1 MCGISSR
8 RKAEDLVRSG
18 RVRVNARM
26 IDDLATKIDPLRDR
40 VYVDEQEVARVH
52 DYIYLVMNKPK
63 DTITTVSDE
72 RGRHTVM
79 ELVKSKRRVYP
90 IGRLD
95 RHTTG
100 ILLLTN
106 DGEFSHNLMHPRRQ
120 VPKSYHVTLDQAV
133 AREHLRQIAAGIKL
147 SDGVTTPAE
156 CFLIPGSKSKEV
168 GITIHEGRN
177 RQVRRVFEHF
187 NYEVVKLDR
196 VAYGPVTKEGL
207 GRGAVRKL
215 TPMELRELRRLAG
228 MDDANTWK
236 GPRPS
241 VP

>member
-18 RVRVNARM
+18 RVRVNARV
-26 IDDLATKIDPLRDR
+26 IDDLATKIDPSRDR

-52 DYIYLVMNKPK
+52 EYIYLVMNKPK

-79 ELVKSKRRVYP
+79 ELVKSRRRVYP

-106 DGEFSHNLMHPRRQ
+106 DGDFSNGLMHPRRE
-120 VPKSYHVTLDQAV
+120 VPKSYHVTLDQPV

-147 SDGVTTPAE
+147 ADGMTSPAE
-156 CFLIPGSKSKEV
+156 CFMIPGSRSKEV

-207 GRGAVRKL
+207 SRGAVRKM

-228 MDDANTWK
+228 MDDA
-236 GPRPS
+236 
-241 VP
+241 